1 MQDAG
6 PAVIVTSNRQSF
18 TKRPQSPK
26 LTRDDAALRTHVTR
40 HILSCPPPL
49 PPRRSPPTHLL
60 CQVSKE
66 QGVTL
71 LTAESG
77 APSIIIHN
85 NRLTPEPVYANH
97 SRSPSPAPPPLL
109 SSTPPAP
116 GPPAP
121 PAHAPPAVIVQ
132 VHASPST
139 SDLIIM
145 SSSSSTNTSLLSSSS
160 SSTNTPLLSSS
171 TKTSLS
177 IPVTKPCLLSPVV
190 QSSSEPVSPSLSSV
204 SPVSPGVLSHGYSS
218 DPTSPS
224 PLVTRSLASLLSSE
238 PTLHTSADTLQLQIN
253 KNRCNI
259 HYF

>member
-1 MQDAG
+1 M
-6 PAVIVTSNRQSF
+6 IVTSNRQSF

-85 NRLTPEPVYANH
+85 NSRLTPEPVYANH

-109 SSTPPAP
+109 SSAPPAP

-160 SSTNTPLLSSS
+160 STNTPLLSSSSS

-218 DPTSPS
+218 DPTSPR

-238 PTLHTSADTLQLQIN
+238 PTLNTSADTLQLQIN